1 MPDEIRVITAP
12 YFVTTLPFCVAF
24 SSHSS
29 VSTLSL
35 SVSLSQSLC
44 PRLSLYYVTTTP
56 LSQQT
61 LRASIATDRQCC
73 LLSPLGLARRR
84 AEKIGPC
91 AQRDGRSQTL
101 RGSYVTPILYKRF
114 KASAN
119 LHGSG
124 EVAKGASQAAYV
136 P

>member
-1 MPDEIRVITAP
+1 M
-12 YFVTTLPFCVAF
+12 L
-24 SSHSS
+24 SS
-29 VSTLSL
+29 VPARPGEAVSGEDRPVRTARRSEQD
-35 SVSLSQSLC
+35 SVCRALALLC
-44 PRLSLYYVTTTP
+44 RAR
-56 LSQQT
+56 
-61 LRASIATDRQCC
+61 LRAGESIRASNATNRQCFY
-73 LLSPLGLARRR
+73 LLSPLGRARRR
-84 AEKIGPC
+84 AGQISPC
-91 AQRDGRSQTL
+91 AQRDGRTQTL